1 LARELNAGKC
11 IWFILCSLGGI
22 GKRGIGVWRGKKKGN
37 IWIDSKLWNW
47 KVGKIINKLRE
58 NMNKI

>member
-1 LARELNAGKC
+1 MARKLNAGKC
-11 IWFILCSLGGI
+11 IWCILCSLGGI
-22 GKRGIGVWRGKKKGN
+22 GKREIGVWRGKKKES

-58 NMNKI
+58 NINKI